1 MVKSVYDS
9 PKISDKIEK
18 HILTILVDNEPGVLA
33 RVVGMF
39 SGRGYNIESLNVAE
53 VSLNEHLS
61 RITVVTEGTKD
72 IINQIRSQLMRIVPV
87 HSVSDLTEEG
97 SSVEAEVA
105 LVLIDSDIENK
116 KDIYHVCDLYRARKI
131 ENENNSIIFE
141 IAGTSERIDNFINE
155 ISKITKTEIVRS
167 GPVAL
172 SSKIKKEEE
181 QWEYIMTEMQILI

>member
-1 MVKSVYDS
+1 MNNKSVYDS
-9 PKISDKIEK
+9 PKNSGKIER

-53 VSLNEHLS
+53 VSTNEHLS
-61 RITVVTEGTKD
+61 RITVVTEGTID
-72 IINQIRSQLMRIVPV
+72 VIGQIRSQLMRIVPV
-87 HSVSDLTEEG
+87 HNVHDLTEEG

-105 LVLIDSDIENK
+105 LVLIHSDNK
-116 KDIYHVCDLYRARKI
+116 KEVYRICDIYRARKI

-141 IAGTSERIDNFINE
+141 IAGTSERIDSFIND
-155 ISKITKTEIVRS
+155 ISKVGKIEIVRS

-172 SSKIKKEEE
+172 SSKIEAEEE
-181 QWEYIMTEMQILI
+181 K